1 MTCKREKD
9 FVQVWLHISKYLDDS
24 LYGISSQSFQ
34 MDVREML
41 TVRPSMLSIK
51 NNLSLEDYEFK
62 K

>member
-1 MTCKREKD
+1 MPYKREKD

-24 LYGISSQSFQ
+24 LYEISSQSFQ

>member
-1 MTCKREKD
+1 MPYKKEKD

-24 LYGISSQSFQ
+24 LYEISSQSFQ
-34 MDVREML
+34 MDVKEML
-41 TVRPSMLSIK
+41 AVRPSMLSIK